1 METSPQNSL
10 LAQFRRNSVALSSL
24 LIAVTAL
31 AYNTWRNELT
41 EQQRNVRHASFQVL
55 QHLGE
60 LQEIVDV
67 RYYYTAQLQRDEAIE
82 GMSRLRGFGLAAM
95 CRDLMSLMPEPA
107 PAAGQALHQQ
117 WTRHFLLL
125 HQRDAAGQHTPAAI
139 QAEET
144 LRTTIERARQAVLEV
159 LQGLD

>member
-1 METSPQNSL
+1 MESSPQNSL
-10 LAQFRRNSVALSSL
+10 LAQFRRNSVALTSL

-41 EQQRNVRHASFQVL
+41 EHQRNVRHASFQVL

-67 RYYYTAQLQRDEAIE
+67 RYYYTAQLQSDDATE
-82 GMSRLRGFGLAAM
+82 GMTRLKGFGLAAM
-95 CRDLMSLMPEPA
+95 SRDLMGLMPSPA
-107 PAAGQALHQQ
+107 PAAGQALHDQ
-117 WTRHFLLL
+117 WVQHFLLL
-125 HQRDAAGQHTPAAI
+125 HQRDAAGQRTPAAK
-139 QAEET
+139 QAEES
-144 LRTTIERARQAVLEV
+144 LRTTIERSRQAVLEV